1 MKKLRVILAGLVFS
15 VFAFNVVAQDVA
27 VFPQLGHTSEVY
39 SVAFSPDGRHV
50 VSGAGDSTIK
60 LWNVATGREIRT
72 FSGHSSNV
80 FCIAFSPDGRQVIS
94 GSYDETIKIW
104 DVTTGR
110 EIKTIGH
117 TGGVGSVAFSP
128 DAKQII
134 SSSFGGTI
142 KIWDAGTSREIRNL
156 EHTGGVSSIAFSPDG
171 KQIISGSYD
180 KTIKLWDLSTGR
192 EIRTFSGH
200 GDVVNSVAFSPD
212 GRQILSGSSDKTIK
226 LWDLSTGR
234 EIRTFS
240 GHGDRVSSVVF
251 SPNGRQIISG
261 SSGKTLKLWD
271 LSTGREIRTFSRH
284 EDDEDSGFINSV
296 MFNSDGSQVISSYG
310 NTIKLW
316 EASTGREIRTFS
328 GYSSDVFFAVFSS
341 DGRQVISSSWYTVKF
356 WDLSTG
362 REIRTFSGNE
372 HLKTFSPDGRQV
384 ISSSFSEPIKLWDL
398 STGSVIRTFS
408 GHTGYV
414 GSVAFSP
421 DGRQIISGSEDKT
434 IKLWDTLTGR
444 EIRTFSGN
452 NDFIGSLAF
461 SPDGRQVISSYLYSN
476 HIKLWDA
483 STGREI
489 RTFSGQFFSLAFSP
503 DSRQIISGSDDKTI
517 KLYDLSTG
525 RVIGILPGHTGYV
538 SSLVFSSDG
547 RQIIS
552 GSYDGTIKLWD
563 ASTGREIRTLSG
575 HLSYI
580 NSVAFSTNGTQI
592 LSGSS
597 DGTTRLWN
605 TATGREI
612 AQFISFTDGEWL
624 IITPDGYYNA
634 SPSGDKHLNVR
645 VGNNVFGINQYSATF
660 YRPQIVEARLQGR
673 PDPVRVTTTIQ
684 EVVPPPMV
692 VIRNPENRT
701 DLTAGPVNLSVVVED
716 QRHPIKNVRVLVN
729 GRLVGSDEMQS
740 VTGTRG
746 LTVVNTGINVTG
758 NQNRIEFSFPVTLSA
773 GINRIEVFA
782 SNEQNADGHDSVEVN
797 FRPPVTQQNVL
808 PNLWI
813 LSIGVNHYNHSLL
826 PNLNFAVN
834 DAGAMIDVFKAQEG
848 RLYGSVNSLLIADGA
863 SVLPT
868 RENIINN
875 LKYFRQAGPMDTIL
889 LFIAGHGLND
899 EDGNFWFMPSD
910 ADFDSDGSIL
920 PSRAVS
926 YRDIQTVLQ
935 RPGRKIIFID
945 SCHLAGT
952 GSRMTSRVDNNRLVN
967 ELKDDST
974 VIFSSSR
981 GTEESLESPQL
992 HHGIFT
998 YSIIQGLRGA
1008 AFPENGNITMKALDL
1023 YVSREVNRL
1032 ASEQNHVQTPTTYTP
1047 SGYSDFIVAN
1057 LR

>member
-612 AQFISFTDGEWL
+612 AQFISFTDGEW
-624 IITPDGYYNA
+624 IVITPDGYYNA
-634 SPSGDKHLNVR
+634 SPNGDRHLNVR
-645 VGNNVFGINQYSATF
+645 VGNNVYGIDQYKETF

-673 PDPVRVTTTIQ
+673 ADPVRVTTTIQ
-684 EVVPPPMV
+684 
-692 VIRNPENRT
+692 
-701 DLTAGPVNLSVVVED
+701 TAGEPPSITIRSPSSGSQVNTAQAQLSVLVED
-716 QRHPIKNVRVLVN
+716 QRHPIRDVRVLVN
-729 GRLVGSDEMQS
+729 GRLVGNDELS
-740 VTGTRG
+740 NASGTRG
-746 LTVVNTGINVTG
+746 ITIRTE
-758 NQNRIEFSFPVTLSA
+758 RIEAPANQRRVEINLPVTLIP
-773 GINRIEVFA
+773 GTNRIQIIATNNNSLEA
-782 SNEQNADGHDSVEVN
+782 TATVEVI
-797 FRPPVTQQNVL
+797 FQTTQRWDL

-813 LSIGVNHYNHSLL
+813 LSVGVNRYDSPDI
-826 PNLNFAVN
+826 PNLSYAVN
-834 DAGAMIDVFKAQEG
+834 DAREIVNAFKAQEG
-848 RLYGSVNSLLIADGA
+848 RRFGRVNSLLITDD
-863 SVLPT
+863 SEIKPT
-868 RENIINN
+868 AANIIDGFDF
-875 LKYFRQAGPMDTIL
+875 LSRASQHDIIL
-889 LFIAGHGLND
+889 LFMAGHGITNTNQ
-899 EDGNFWFMPSD
+899 EFYFVSSD
-910 ADFDSDGSIL
+910 STFANGQIQR
-920 PSRAVS
+920 SRAVS
-926 YRDIQTVLQ
+926 QTEIMRVRNL
-935 RPGRKIIFID
+935 PGQKLIFID
-945 SCHLAGT
+945 ACHAGAAGGNT
-952 GSRMTSRVDNNRLVN
+952 RGLSVVN
-967 ELKDDST
+967 SNHLIRQIMEPST
-974 VIFSSSR
+974 VVFMSSR
-981 GTEESLESPQL
+981 GMQESLEF
-992 HHGIFT
+992 HRDRHGIFT
-998 YSIIQGLRGA
+998 YAILQGLRGA
-1008 AFPENGNITMKALDL
+1008 AFPDSNGNITMKALDM
-1023 YVSREVNRL
+1023 YVSRTVPELTNGQQHPQSTVKDGNY
-1032 ASEQNHVQTPTTYTP
+1032 E
-1047 SGYSDFIVAN
+1047 DFVIAVT
-1057 LR
+1057 R